1 MIRERLFE
9 NLKKAR
15 YIGSFR
21 RETLVHVNLQI
32 LYQCNFRC
40 RICDF
45 WQPPFPSMPKMSAA
59 QVGLISEKL
68 ADIGPQIVS
77 IGGGEPLMHK
87 QLLPIIRA
95 LSRHHF
101 PVMICNGW
109 FVTPEKARAM
119 WEAGMY
125 EISISVDYHDAAQH
139 DAQRGIDGAY
149 DRAIEALEIL
159 HRTRTRPW
167 QRVHMISVVMDDNL
181 DHIEPLIQL
190 SERLG
195 ITYVITLYSDK
206 RGALRAR
213 ASNVDIA
220 DRLLELKRR
229 YKGFVQLHG
238 YLAGFPTALSRG
250 GVPECHAGK
259 NLCNVDCQGDVS
271 LCIDRVDEPVA
282 NIFEQDMESV
292 YQALLRR
299 YQENTCADC
308 WTSCRGTVETLMYR
322 SKPRDYLDYF
332 QLTRSVPLEAS
343 A

>member
-1 MIRERLFE
+1 MLRQTLAE

-21 RETLVHVNLQI
+21 REKLVHVNLQV

-45 WQPPFPSMPKMSAA
+45 WQPPFTSMPKMSAA
-59 QVGLISEKL
+59 QVEVISDKL
-68 ADIGPQIVS
+68 AQIGPQIVS

-87 QLLPIIRA
+87 ELLPIVHA

-109 FVTPEKARAM
+109 FVTPEKARAL
-119 WEAGMY
+119 WQAGMY
-125 EISISVDYHDAAQH
+125 EISISVDYHDAALH
-139 DAQRGIDGAY
+139 DAQRGIEGAY
-149 DRAIEALEIL
+149 DKAIEALEIL
-159 HRTRTRPW
+159 HRTRTQSW
-167 QRVHMISVVMDDNL
+167 QRAHMISVVMDDNIE
-181 DHIEPLIQL
+181 HIEPLIQL

-206 RGALRAR
+206 RGSLRAR
-213 ASNVDIA
+213 ASKVDIA
-220 DRLLELKRR
+220 GRLLELKER
-229 YKGFVQLHG
+229 YRGFVQLRG
-238 YLAGFPTALSRG
+238 YLAGFPTALARG

-271 LCIDRVDEPVA
+271 LCIDRVDEPVG
-282 NIFEQDMESV
+282 NILEQDMETV
-292 YQALLRR
+292 YQALLASYRD
-299 YQENTCADC
+299 NSCADC

-322 SKPRDYLDYF
+322 SRPRDFYDYY
-332 QLTRSVPLEAS
+332 QLTKSIPLEAS